1 MSELKYKFKAKELE
15 AKGFQL
21 QTDDT
26 EIYFQFLDNPEDWF
40 GSKFIATQSID
51 AATWLS
57 DYDNSIEFT
66 VINPVGEEVG
76 EPFFFEEDI
85 DEYIRQARNGE

>member
-1 MSELKYKFKAKELE
+1 MSDLKYKFTAKELE

-21 QTDDT
+21 QIDHT
-26 EIYFQFLDNPEDWF
+26 EIYLQFLDTPEDYF
-40 GSKFIATQSID
+40 GSKFIATQSVNVVE
-51 AATWLS
+51 WFEKG
-57 DYDNSIEFT
+57 NSIEFT

-85 DEYIRQARNGE
+85 DEYIRQARNGI